1 MRKMASLICEAFPSL
16 TGRQEPHHGSFTD
29 GDTTHGEKAVL
40 LKERIGV
47 TVMPWQRE
55 AQLRICST
63 TPAGRWTHPICC
75 LICTRQ
81 NGKSEILIDRCMY
94 GLFKL
99 GEKIIYT
106 AQRWKTAREAW
117 QRMMELIR
125 RKPWLRRHVVRKT
138 CSQGEG
144 IIELDTGAVILFGT
158 RSNDF
163 RGPTSVD
170 LIVYDE
176 AYNLTEG
183 EIAALSFFTMAAL
196 NPQRIYASSA
206 VNQEQHPNGAVLS
219 AVRRRGMN
227 GEPRLYFAEW
237 MAPCDIECCEMC
249 ALAGVMDRD
258 DVATW
263 EYANPSYGV
272 IQTDEKIRDLM
283 VEMSTE
289 AGRKSFDVEALGRGD
304 WPADDTERPHIVDM
318 SVWGSRVDRDPVFV
332 GSPVIGVSLA
342 PDRKTWAVG
351 AAWRTEADR
360 IHAEVGMWAAATHD
374 EVLRFLSAV
383 VAEWDPAA
391 VVMDARSLAMV
402 ITSKLQAIG
411 IDPELLNT
419 PAMAGA
425 CGAVLD
431 DIDSG
436 VWSHSGQPE
445 LDLAVDVVQLRDL
458 PQGDFVFNPRQQ
470 EAIPLIAVTLAHQ
483 GVIRFASRVET
494 PASPAFAAAPGP
506 TGPSA
511 RRDLD
516 LLTVAF

>member
-1 MRKMASLICEAFPSL
+1 MTASLTSEAWPTL
-16 TGRQEPHHGSFTD
+16 TGRQEPHHLSFTD

-47 TVMPWQRE
+47 AVMPWQRE

-63 TPAGRWTHPICC
+63 TPASRWTHPTVC
-75 LICTRQ
+75 LLCTRQ
-81 NGKSEILIDRCMY
+81 NGKSEILIDRCIY

-99 GEKIIYT
+99 GETILYT
-106 AQRWKTAREAW
+106 AQRWKTARDAW
-117 QRMMELIR
+117 KRTMALIKR
-125 RKPWLRRHVVRKT
+125 RAWLRKHVVRST

-144 IIELDTGAVILFGT
+144 IIELDTGALISFGT
-158 RSNDF
+158 RSADAG
-163 RGPTSVD
+163 RGLTVID
-170 LIVYDE
+170 LIIYDE
-176 AYNLTEG
+176 AYNLTEA
-183 EIAALSFFTMAAL
+183 EISAMSFTQMAAR

-206 VNQEQHPNGAVLS
+206 VNQDQHANGAVLS
-219 AVRRRGMN
+219 AVRRRGLN
-227 GEPRLYFAEW
+227 REPRLYFAEW

-258 DVATW
+258 DMATV
-263 EYANPSYGV
+263 EYANPSFGV
-272 IQTDEKIRDLM
+272 IQTAEKVADIKADLT
-283 VEMSTE
+283 TE

-342 PDRKTWAVG
+342 PDHKTWAVG

-391 VVMDARSLAMV
+391 VVMDARSQAMV

-436 VWSHSGQPE
+436 MWSHSGQPE

>member
-1 MRKMASLICEAFPSL
+1 M
-16 TGRQEPHHGSFTD
+16 
-29 GDTTHGEKAVL
+29 
-40 LKERIGV
+40 
-47 TVMPWQRE
+47 
-55 AQLRICST
+55 
-63 TPAGRWTHPICC
+63 
-75 LICTRQ
+75 
-81 NGKSEILIDRCMY
+81 
-94 GLFKL
+94 
-99 GEKIIYT
+99 
-106 AQRWKTAREAW
+106 
-117 QRMMELIR
+117 
-125 RKPWLRRHVVRKT
+125 
-138 CSQGEG
+138 
-144 IIELDTGAVILFGT
+144 
-158 RSNDF
+158 
-163 RGPTSVD
+163 
-170 LIVYDE
+170 
-176 AYNLTEG
+176 
-183 EIAALSFFTMAAL
+183 
-196 NPQRIYASSA
+196 
-206 VNQEQHPNGAVLS
+206 
-219 AVRRRGMN
+219 
-227 GEPRLYFAEW
+227 
-237 MAPCDIECCEMC
+237 
-249 ALAGVMDRD
+249 
-258 DVATW
+258 
-263 EYANPSYGV
+263 
-272 IQTDEKIRDLM
+272 
-283 VEMSTE
+283 
-289 AGRKSFDVEALGRGD
+289 
-304 WPADDTERPHIVDM
+304 
-318 SVWGSRVDRDPVFV
+318 DRDPVFV

-342 PDRKTWAVG
+342 PDHKTWAVG

-391 VVMDARSLAMV
+391 VVMDARSQAMV

-436 VWSHSGQPE
+436 MWSHSGQPE